1 MSHKHI
7 RNFPTSDLNL
17 VALAVVWDEPCA
29 HSDYGFEK
37 RVDHQVRDEAA
48 WKRYR
53 EIGGVNGLASH
64 KCDCCGHALTYSC
77 VVEHVPSGEF
87 YQIGRD
93 CFANV
98 ECLQQHA
105 QWLSVTSDRAVAHV
119 AAGKKAAKERK
130 AGDAREVQYAAD
142 RPDIVALLDW
152 AKNPPVPAD
161 HPSYKCISYAV
172 SVWSDFRTTVRRFG
186 KLSDKQIA
194 FGLKLHAEAVA
205 KLAEDTARAEAILA
219 AKAAGLRA
227 PEGRCEVT
235 GTVVATKVIEDD
247 FYGSTKCLVD
257 FGNGTRA
264 WGTFPSSATGG
275 KGDKVRFRAS
285 FQVSDKDC
293 LFAFFKRP
301 SKWTVLE
308 GQEVAA

>member
-1 MSHKHI
+1 MHKHI
-7 RNFPTSDLNL
+7 RNLPTSDLNL

-53 EIGGVNGLASH
+53 DIGGVNGISSG

-77 VVEHVPSGEF
+77 VVEHIPTGEF
-87 YQIGRD
+87 YEIGRD

-105 QWLSVTSDRAVAHV
+105 QWLSLTSDRAVARV

-130 AGDAREVQYAAD
+130 AGDAREAQYAAD
-142 RPDIVALLDW
+142 RPDIAALLDW
-152 AKNPPVPAD
+152 ANNPPVAEG
-161 HPSYKCISYAV
+161 HPSYQCISYAV
-172 SVWSDFRTTVRRFG
+172 SVWSDFRATVRRFG

-194 FGLKLHAEAVA
+194 FGVKLHSEAVS

-275 KGDKVRFRAS
+275 KGDKVCFRAS
-285 FQVSDKDC
+285 FQVSDKDA

-301 SKWTVLE
+301 TNWTVL
-308 GQEVAA
+308 QEAAQC